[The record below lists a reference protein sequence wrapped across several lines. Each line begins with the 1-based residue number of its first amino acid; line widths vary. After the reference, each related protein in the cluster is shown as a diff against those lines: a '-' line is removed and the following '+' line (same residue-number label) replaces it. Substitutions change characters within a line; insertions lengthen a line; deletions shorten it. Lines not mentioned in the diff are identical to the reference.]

1 MENENI
7 EALKILI
14 NISKNIYTSKKSNY
28 SRIKNNQYF
37 NEKAKSK
44 LINQVINPIDLA
56 LVDVGKEIIFF
67 LDTIPIYNIFLKN
80 TNGINIYDAAEL
92 ITEIKTINRFDSPNN
107 LLAYA
112 GMYPNAKK
120 YNKNLHKLLLRLSH
134 KLINYNPIYK
144 FVYDMALEKYC
155 LYDTNSEH
163 IEAMA
168 RRIVIK
174 KFIQNLFT
182 HWIKVEEASY
192 E

>member
-1 MENENI
+1 MVDENI
-7 EALKILI
+7 EVLKILT

-37 NEKAKSK
+37 NEDAKAK
-44 LINQVINPIDLA
+44 LIDQVISPIDLA
-56 LVDVGKEIIFF
+56 LIDVGKEINSF
-67 LDTIPIYNIFLKN
+67 LDMIPIYNIFLKN
-80 TNGINIYDAAEL
+80 TDGINIYDSAEL
-92 ITEIKTINRFDSPNN
+92 ISEIKNINRFDTSNN

-134 KLINYNPIYK
+134 KLINYNQVYK
-144 FVYDMALEKYC
+144 FIYEMALEKYDG
-155 LYDTNSEH
+155 YNTNQEH

-168 RRIVIK
+168 RRVVIK

-182 HWIKVEEASY
+182 HWIKLEESSY